1 MKHQTFIRPLFS
13 GLVVL
18 AFASLAWG
26 QTAQVSG
33 RITDA
38 SGAVVPGA
46 QITLTNQANGFK
58 RDSVAN
64 NEGNY
69 NVPLL
74 QPGTYEISVRKDGFK
89 PILQAN
95 VALNVEQVARL
106 DFTLETGTVSETITI
121 TSAAP
126 LLNRETTS
134 VGQIVDNKTVVTL
147 PLNGR
152 NYSQLV
158 ALMPGATPNQ
168 GSRATDGVSLNGNRT
183 FQNTYLIDGVDNN
196 NYILGVDTNSTQALR
211 PSVDAI
217 QEFKV
222 ESANYSAEYGR
233 SAGGIISLA
242 IKSGT
247 NEWRGAAFEF
257 LRNDKLDANDWFSN
271 RARLKRPPLRY
282 NQFGGTFGGPLWKN
296 HSFFFASYQGTRDK
310 RARTS
315 TTTVPTPDMV
325 RGNFGAIN
333 IYDPAH
339 VVNGVR
345 TQFAN
350 NIIPDARI
358 DPVGK
363 RLAALYPAPNQPGTV
378 NNYVANVP
386 TTDYADQLD
395 IRGDHSFSSS
405 DTIFVRYSWSDREI
419 TRGGFFAPP
428 GNGGN
433 GFNDFPLRQLPQAW
447 SLAGG
452 ATHVFSTTLVNDLRI
467 GFTRNK
473 SDQLSPASA
482 SLYDQFGIKGVPQL
496 NGLTG
501 LPTFTVNTFASLG
514 DRTFAPNPKNV
525 GVFQFTDNVSWT
537 RGNHG
542 LKFGGDLRLRSNF
555 AGTSNIGRGSFTFN
569 GQFTSRTPG
578 TGIGSALADLLLG
591 LTSSAQLST
600 LLTGDFRDHYYG
612 FYGNDTWRVTPK
624 LTLNLG
630 LRYELQT
637 PMWEVNNRM
646 ANFDLNPGSANYG
659 KLVNAQS
666 GSIRAR
672 SFVNLDKN
680 NFAPRLGFSYALD
693 PKTVVRGSFG
703 TFYGG
708 LGFQAIAQL
717 GAANVPYS
725 VSITEVSATTA
736 ATSRVQLSNGFP
748 AGFLDPARAVN
759 PAAVSFAEDF
769 PIAEIYQWNLNVQRE
784 LFGQTVF
791 SVAYVGS
798 GSAYLRG
805 FNDLNAPPPGA
816 GAINPRRPFPT
827 FGAITYA
834 SPFAHA
840 TYHSMQLK
848 AERRFSNGFS
858 LLSSYTWSHS
868 IDNSVDGE
876 DTGNGSVTPQ
886 DPRNT
891 NAEKAS
897 SGIDLRH
904 RWVTSAIYDLPFGG
918 KDGWL
923 SQNAATRTIFGGWQL
938 GGIFNVQ
945 TGFALSP
952 TVAPNPANTTTTARP
967 NLIGNPNLARGT
979 RTVDRWY
986 DVAAFATPAQFNF
999 GTSSRSV
1006 IRAPGLV
1013 NLDLLIARNFQLTE
1027 RFRIEFRSEMY
1038 NASNSVHFGRPNVQ
1052 TNAAQAGRITTTQ
1065 VPNRQV
1071 QFGLRLV
1078 F

>member
-1 MKHQTFIRPLFS
+1 MKHLILVGFLFS
-13 GLVVL
+13 LMVAT
-18 AFASLAWG
+18 AFG
-26 QTAQVSG
+26 QSAQVTG
-33 RITDA
+33 RVSDS

-46 QITLTNQANGFK
+46 AVTITNQKTGLT
-58 RDSVAN
+58 RDSATN
-64 NEGNY
+64 SEGNY
-69 NVPLL
+69 TVPLL
-74 QPGTYEISVRKDGFK
+74 PPGEYRLGVKKDGFK
-89 PILQAN
+89 PVVRPDII
-95 VALNVEQVARL
+95 LNVEQVARL
-106 DFTLETGTVSETITI
+106 DFTLEAGAVTDTVTIT
-121 TSAAP
+121 TDAP
-126 LLNRETTS
+126 ILNQETTS
-134 VGQIVDNKTVVTL
+134 IGQVVDNKTVVTL

-168 GSRATDGVSLNGNRT
+168 GSRATDGISLNGNRT

-233 SAGGIISLA
+233 SAGGVISLA

-247 NEWRGAAFEF
+247 NEFRGSAFEF

-271 RARLKRPPLRY
+271 RANLKRPPLRY
-282 NQFGGTFGGPLWKN
+282 NQFGGTFGGPVWKN

-315 TTTVPTPDMV
+315 TTTVPTQEMI
-325 RGNFGAIN
+325 RGNFGALN
-333 IYDPAH
+333 IFDPAN
-339 VVNGVR
+339 VVAGQR

-350 NIIPDARI
+350 NIIPEARL
-358 DPVGK
+358 DSVG
-363 RLAALYPAPNQPGTV
+363 RRIAALYPAANQPGAV
-378 NNYVANVP
+378 NNYVSNVP
-386 TTDYADQLD
+386 TTDSADQLD
-395 IRGDHSFSSS
+395 IRGDHSFGAS
-405 DTIFVRYSWSDREI
+405 DTMFVRYSWSDREI
-419 TRGGFFAPP
+419 TRGGFFAAP

-433 GFNDFPLRQLPQAW
+433 GFGDYPLIQLPQAW
-447 SLAGG
+447 SVAGG
-452 ATHVFSTTLVNDLRI
+452 ETHVFSTALVNEVRI

-473 SDQLSPASA
+473 SDQLSPATQ
-482 SLYDQFGIKGVPQL
+482 SLYEQFGIKGVPQL
-496 NGLTG
+496 PGLTG
-501 LPTFTVNTFASLG
+501 LPTFTVNTFAALG
-514 DRTFAPNPKNV
+514 DRTFAPNPKRV
-525 GVFQFTDNVSWT
+525 GVFQLTDNLSWT
-537 RGNHG
+537 RGNHA

-555 AGTSNIGRGSFTFN
+555 AGTSNIGRGSFTFS
-569 GQFTSRTPG
+569 GQFTARTPG
-578 TGIGSALADLLLG
+578 TGVGSSVADLLLG

-600 LLTGDFRDHYYG
+600 LLTGDFRDRYYG

-624 LTLNLG
+624 LTVNLG
-630 LRYELQT
+630 LRYELQK
-637 PMWEVNNRM
+637 PMWEANNKM

-666 GSIRAR
+666 GSIRNR

-693 PKTVVRGSFG
+693 QKTVVRGSFG

-717 GAANVPYS
+717 GAANPPFS
-725 VSITEVSATTA
+725 VSITQPTATTA
-736 ATSRVQLSNGFP
+736 ATSQVKLSDGFP
-748 AGFLDPARAVN
+748 ANFLDPVRLVN
-759 PAAVSFAEDF
+759 PNLVSFAENF
-769 PIAEIYQWNLNVQRE
+769 PISEIYQWNLNVQRE
-784 LFGQTVF
+784 LIGQTVF

-798 GSAYLRG
+798 SSAYLRG

-827 FGAITYA
+827 FGGITYA
-834 SPFAHA
+834 SSFAHA
-840 TYHSMQLK
+840 SYHSMQLK

-858 LLSSYTWSHS
+858 LLSAYTWSHS

-918 KDGWL
+918 KSGWL
-923 SQNAATRTIFGGWQL
+923 SQNTATRVIFGGWQL

-945 TGFALSP
+945 TGFALTP

-967 NLIGNPNLARGT
+967 NLVGNPNLARGT

-986 DVAAFATPAQFNF
+986 DITAFATPTQFNF
-999 GTSSRSV
+999 GTSGRSV

-1013 NLDLLIARNFQLTE
+1013 NLDLLIARNFQITE
-1027 RFRIEFRSEMY
+1027 RYRLEFRSEMY

-1052 TNAAQAGRITTTQ
+1052 TNAAQAGRITATQ